1 MSFHTS
7 TKKLVKQACVFE
19 LAQAME
25 EHGKQFHSMH
35 EGWAVLKEEVEEV
48 EFNFN
53 NVKDQSRMLWN
64 TIKNNNEEWSS
75 HTIKE
80 IQENAVLAMMELAQ
94 VWAVCEKMK
103 GE

>member
-1 MSFHTS
+1 MSFHPS
-7 TKKLVKQACVFE
+7 TKKLVKQACDFE
-19 LAQAME
+19 LEQAKE
-25 EHGKQFHSMH
+25 AHGLKYHSKH
-35 EGWAVLKEEVEEV
+35 EAWAVLKEEVEEV

-64 TIKNNNEEWSS
+64 AIKKNNGECSS
-75 HTIKE
+75 YTIKE
-80 IQENAVLAMMELAQ
+80 IQENAILAMMELSQ